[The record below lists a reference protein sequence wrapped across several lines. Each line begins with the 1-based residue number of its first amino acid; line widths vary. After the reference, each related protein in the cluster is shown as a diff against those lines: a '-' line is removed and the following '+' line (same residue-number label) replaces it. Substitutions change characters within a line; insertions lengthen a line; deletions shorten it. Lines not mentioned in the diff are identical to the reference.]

1 MICYYWSTYSHS
13 KKTLMCGSLKASATN
28 KYHCLVI
35 LEALQSVSGSPKIRI
50 FRGMAQWKR
59 GVFPPPPPPLH
70 YTTQLRHAKR
80 RSSLDLTYWNLLTF
94 LLLLLLK
101 LVENPVLF
109 RGQTTMRL
117 CWLYLPYV
125 GCCRLLHSQERLR
138 SETSNVFQHV
148 LPNWE
153 EK

>member
-1 MICYYWSTYSHS
+1 MICYCWSTDSHS
-13 KKTLMCGSLKASATN
+13 KKMLMYGSLKASATN
-28 KYHCLVI
+28 KYRCLVI

-59 GVFPPPPPPLH
+59 GVYPPLH
-70 YTTQLRHAKR
+70 YTTQLHHAKR